1 LKRIVSRVPRAAAL
15 PYSAHAIASRIVVLP
30 DPFGPMIPVIP
41 LSNVSTLSA
50 C

>member
-1 LKRIVSRVPRAAAL
+1 MVSRVPRAAAF
-15 PYSAHAIASRIVVLP
+15 PYRAHAIASRIVVFP
-30 DPFGPMIPVIP
+30 DPFGPMMPVMP